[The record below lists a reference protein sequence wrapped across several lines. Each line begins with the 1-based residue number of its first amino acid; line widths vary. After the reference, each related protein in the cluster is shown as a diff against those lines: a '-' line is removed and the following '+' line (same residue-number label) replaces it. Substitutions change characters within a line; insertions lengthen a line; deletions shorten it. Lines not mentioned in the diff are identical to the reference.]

1 MAGDLIDSACIYIN
15 IYTFPTALLWV
26 LFYLIWLFISC
37 ETLYW
42 IIWFQWEILF
52 NYIIIL
58 NEKILLQCSWFLI
71 HQSFTFSFD
80 LYNFICI
87 FFQEIWLTM
96 FLVLDHFSL
105 ECQLLIT
112 LLSVFFR
119 STSWYVSWPPCSWVS
134 TSGRTGRPR
143 RSAWCIATPWRWPSA
158 SSWPFSALDSKLPAY
173 VPSTIV
179 D

>member
-1 MAGDLIDSACIYIN
+1 MGPVSS
-15 IYTFPTALLWV
+15 
-26 LFYLIWLFISC
+26 YLIIHFMWNTVLNYLISMGN
-37 ETLYW
+37 L
-42 IIWFQWEILF
+42 I
-52 NYIIIL
+52 YIIIL

-80 LYNFICI
+80 LHINFICI